1 MIRKIIQYAI
11 FLKKVKIIPFI
22 YFNYFCRMII
32 RTDNSKII
40 PYKNAVIDID
50 KSAKIYLGSGDIEVG
65 CELLKK
71 SKTETYVRLRNDAVW
86 SSVGGCKLA
95 YGSTLE
101 ILDNA
106 VFDSKYFTMNSN
118 SVIIAAKKIQFGH
131 DVMIGRN
138 AVIYDS
144 DHHSIRNKEGKITNL
159 DAPVIIGDQV
169 WLATNVTVLKG
180 AIIGTGSIIA
190 ANAVVHGDVNSKS
203 IYRTKEI
210 SDVKKSYGSWE
221 RQRPK

>member
-11 FLKKVKIIPFI
+11 FLKKVNIIQFI
-22 YFNYFCRMII
+22 YLNYFCQMII

-40 PYKNAVIDID
+40 PYKNAVIEINRN
-50 KSAKIYLGSGDIEVG
+50 AKIYLGGGDIEIG

-71 SKTETYVRLRNDAVW
+71 SKTETYVRLRDNAIW
-86 SSVGGCKLA
+86 SSSGGCKIA

-101 ILDNA
+101 ALENA
-106 VFDSKYFTMNSN
+106 LFCNKYFTMNSN
-118 SVIIAAKKIQFGH
+118 SVIIAAKKIQFGQ

-138 AVIYDS
+138 VVIYDS
-144 DHHSIRNKEGKITNL
+144 DHHIIRDEEGNISNF
-159 DAPVIIGDQV
+159 DAPVIIGDHV

-180 AIIGTGSIIA
+180 AVIGTGSVIA
-190 ANAVVHGDVNSKS
+190 ANAVVYGNVSSKS
-203 IYRTKEI
+203 IYRNTEKV
-210 SDVKKSYGSWE
+210 DVKKNYGSWE